1 MLKFNNYFLT
11 EADNT
16 THVMTFMRANPPTIG
31 HERVVNHVTDLA
43 KGLDAG
49 HSIVLSHSH
58 DGDKNP
64 LTPEQKLRH
73 AKIAFPGANVSTSSP
88 EAPSILYKLAELH
101 KKGVRNLHLV
111 VGQDRVDQFNK
122 LINTYNGQEGGY
134 GYYNFD
140 NITVHSA
147 GGRDPDAEGVEGVS
161 GTGQRQH
168 AMTNNFEGFRA
179 GAPSRMSDDQAMNL
193 MNDIRSGIVPK
204 KPRAKKLKE
213 ETVAGGEMV
222 RGFGDVSGNPA
233 VDLDPLQQYITTNE
247 LAKDKQNGALLKMMR
262 QTQSGL
268 LGFKEFNPMSRS
280 GSLEYFDDD
289 DNHNPLLRDKVRNS
303 GKKNNVTRG

>member
-1 MLKFNNYFLT
+1 
-11 EADNT
+11 
-16 THVMTFMRANPPTIG
+16 MTFMRANPPTIG